1 MTRISTFSQGQALVS
16 QMLRNQEF
24 LRQEQT
30 RVATGKNGDNLKDI
44 ARDANVLLS
53 SRSVSARTE
62 SFMTANRELA
72 VRMELQNNALGGI
85 AGIADE
91 FRNDLI
97 KTVNLNS
104 GVGLIDKMTDH
115 MDRLVNLLNTTLNG
129 KFIFA
134 GSRTDVSPI
143 NVSTTADLLALTN
156 TSDAF
161 DNNAIKLTQRLDE
174 NRTIEHG
181 QLANEIAE
189 PLLDG
194 IRRIQQFANGTLP
207 TGAGAYAPAGTF
219 TDPLSENQINFL
231 VNEFSV
237 ALNAISTAR
246 SAEQVNG
253 IHMTTVQNQLDLQ
266 AKELNFLDIFTAEIE
281 NVDIAEAV
289 ANLKSGESALQA
301 SLQVIARLGRLSLL
315 DFI

>member
-1 MTRISTFSQGQALVS
+1 MTRISTFSQGQALVT
-16 QMLRNQEF
+16 QMLRNQEY
-24 LRQEQT
+24 LRHEQT

-62 SFMTANRELA
+62 SYMSANRELA

-129 KFIFA
+129 KYIFS

-143 NVSTTADLLALTN
+143 NVSTTADLLALAN
-156 TSDAF
+156 TSDSRQFFKELQKAGYAT
-161 DNNAIKLTQRLDE
+161 DPRYADKLTSVLEGKDMQR
-174 NRTIEHG
+174 
-181 QLANEIAE
+181 
-189 PLLDG
+189 
-194 IRRIQQFANGTLP
+194 
-207 TGAGAYAPAGTF
+207 
-219 TDPLSENQINFL
+219 
-231 VNEFSV
+231 
-237 ALNAISTAR
+237 
-246 SAEQVNG
+246 
-253 IHMTTVQNQLDLQ
+253 
-266 AKELNFLDIFTAEIE
+266 
-281 NVDIAEAV
+281 
-289 ANLKSGESALQA
+289 ALQQLKDSGQR
-301 SLQVIARLGRLSLL
+301 SL
-315 DFI
+315 